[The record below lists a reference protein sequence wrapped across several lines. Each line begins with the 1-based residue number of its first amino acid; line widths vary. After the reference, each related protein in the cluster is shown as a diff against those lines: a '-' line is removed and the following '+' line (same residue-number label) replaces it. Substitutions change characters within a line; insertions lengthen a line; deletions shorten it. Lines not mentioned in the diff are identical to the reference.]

1 MNFICKQIYQIQTFS
16 YHLFHAFKLMY
27 VIKQNKSNVCIH
39 PTKLVYWNRMS
50 GTPIAWQFELLSQ
63 YSYNI
68 NEYNYCTH
76 GGRVAV
82 GEDTG
87 NLSSYHLHQFKKIIM
102 L

>member
-1 MNFICKQIYQIQTFS
+1 
-16 YHLFHAFKLMY
+16 
-27 VIKQNKSNVCIH
+27 
-39 PTKLVYWNRMS
+39 MS
-50 GTPIAWQFELLSQ
+50 GTLIAWQFELLSQ

-82 GEDTG
+82 GADTG